1 MFMEGGSHWSSVQWM
16 VALSFHLPVLAIAVD
31 NNYVLGFGI
40 EQGDEHLG
48 NVLNLRSCSG

>member
-16 VALSFHLPVLAIAVD
+16 VALSFHLLVFAIAVD